1 MPWSNIGPVV
11 DVEPGQSVFWNY
23 SWQNGQD
30 MGLQIA
36 GPHFPPSIVSPG
48 DLATLAASN
57 QGIQLDGFGQ
67 AGIGSVMV
75 TYVVTITNIGGSG
88 SGFHNLQGGGV
99 S

>member
-1 MPWSNIGPVV
+1 VV

-23 SWQNGQD
+23 SWPNGQD

-36 GPHFPPSIVSPG
+36 GPHFPSSIVSPG

-67 AGIGSVMV
+67 GGGGSVMV
-75 TYVVTITNIGGSG
+75 NYVVTITNIGSSG
-88 SGFHNLQGGGV
+88 SGMHNLQGGGV